1 MEMKNSLE
9 GLNGADTATIQ
20 VGLKNLMLS
29 EIKVSN
35 ANTQADGQKEKV
47 DQQLAMTLGEYY
59 QIDVPHKSYVEVL
72 TPGASEC
79 DIFGNRV
86 IWYSRCDVRMKKDIR

>member
-1 MEMKNSLE
+1 
-9 GLNGADTATIQ
+9 
-20 VGLKNLMLS
+20 MLS

-47 DQQLAMTLGEYY
+47 DQQLAMTLGGYY
-59 QIDVPHKSYVEVL
+59 QIDVPHKSYVGVL
-72 TPGASEC
+72 TPSVSEC

-86 IWYSRCDVRMKKDIR
+86 MW